1 MHLSLDEVE
10 GVALVQSHHP
20 KEAVLSLGSLWPP
33 VKTHLLLGSGL
44 KHNFSVERGEV
55 RGETHITNNI
65 RSLPT
70 KYWSVEICQLT
81 PQFSE
86 VVRHTE
92 TVRHCADSVLQEFE
106 MTGELWRVV
115 GVGNHSCKVTT

>member
-44 KHNFSVERGEV
+44 KDNLTGERGEG
-55 RGETHITNNI
+55 RGE
-65 RSLPT
+65 RG
-70 KYWSVEICQLT
+70 
-81 PQFSE
+81 
-86 VVRHTE
+86 
-92 TVRHCADSVLQEFE
+92 DSHYKQHKIPSNQILV
-106 MTGELWRVV
+106 
-115 GVGNHSCKVTT
+115 C